1 MKKAGFDEF
10 TGISKKARGV
20 MNSVYEYIRESPFPL
35 KSALIERSF
44 SLRGQ
49 EVRSIVNHYR
59 NDMYLT
65 ARGENLIVS
74 NHKGYSYARTPEEI
88 EETIAHLTE
97 RRNSLTRLIN
107 SLEAGKT
114 NIRYQ
119 GLQRSLF

>member
-20 MNSVYEYIRESPFPL
+20 MSSVYDYIKESPFPL

-65 ARGENLIVS
+65 GRGENLIVS

-107 SLEAGKT
+107 SLETGKA
-114 NIRYQ
+114 NIKYQ